1 MAGRRLN
8 CGRSGRRNPAIAA
21 DAAGAR
27 GRTARRRP
35 SRFAPA
41 SAREISPGF
50 TSRRGVAIKTWP
62 FKGLRRLAE
71 TPPEWNVQVSGIK
84 QLFRREYKR
93 GSTLRAEN
101 PVGTVAK
108 RNKIAFIGAGNV
120 GATCAHL
127 CFLRSL
133 GDILLY
139 DIIDGLPQGK
149 ALDMLESAPVLGVDV
164 NVGGSTDIKDIAGAD
179 CIVVT
184 SGSPR
189 KPGMSRDDLLKIN
202 AGVMNIVGKAIKEH
216 APGAFVIVVTNP
228 LDAMVTQI
236 KRVSGLPKN
245 RIVGQAGVLD
255 SARYRTFLAAEL
267 NVSVDSVRAMV
278 LGGHGDDMVPIR
290 SYTTVGGQPVEKL
303 IAAQRLEEIE
313 VRTRNGGAEI
323 VNLMKTSSYYAAGS
337 AVYRMVEAY
346 MLDRKEVLPAA
357 AYLEG
362 EYGVNGL
369 FAGVPVVIG
378 GGGVE
383 RIVQIDLTAAEK
395 KAFDSS
401 VAHVREL
408 VEAMDKAIAG

>member
-1 MAGRRLN
+1 M
-8 CGRSGRRNPAIAA
+8 
-21 DAAGAR
+21 
-27 GRTARRRP
+27 
-35 SRFAPA
+35 
-41 SAREISPGF
+41 
-50 TSRRGVAIKTWP
+50 
-62 FKGLRRLAE
+62 
-71 TPPEWNVQVSGIK
+71 
-84 QLFRREYKR
+84 
-93 GSTLRAEN
+93 
-101 PVGTVAK
+101 AK
-108 RNKIAFIGAGNV
+108 RKKIAFIGAGNV

-164 NVGGSTDIKDIAGAD
+164 NVAGSTDIKDIAGAD

-202 AGVMNIVGKAIKEH
+202 AGVMNIVGKAIKDH
-216 APGAFVIVVTNP
+216 APAAFVIVVTNP

-236 KRVSGLPKN
+236 KRVTGLPKN

-255 SARYRTFLAAEL
+255 SARYRTFLATEL
-267 NVSVDSVRAMV
+267 NVSVDSVSAMV

-290 SYTTVGGQPVEKL
+290 SYTTIGGQPIEKL
-303 IAAQRLEEIE
+303 IDAKRLEEIE

-362 EYGVNGL
+362 EYSVNGL
-369 FAGVPVVIG
+369 FAGVPVVI

>member
-1 MAGRRLN
+1 
-8 CGRSGRRNPAIAA
+8 
-21 DAAGAR
+21 
-27 GRTARRRP
+27 
-35 SRFAPA
+35 
-41 SAREISPGF
+41 
-50 TSRRGVAIKTWP
+50 VATRK
-62 FKGLRRLAE
+62 
-71 TPPEWNVQVSGIK
+71 
-84 QLFRREYKR
+84 
-93 GSTLRAEN
+93 
-101 PVGTVAK
+101 
-108 RNKIAFIGAGNV
+108 KIAFIGAGNV

-133 GDILLY
+133 GDIVLY

-164 NVGGSTDIKDIAGAD
+164 SVIGTTEIKDIAGAD

-202 AGVMNIVGKAIKEH
+202 AGVMNTVGQAIKQH
-216 APGAFVIVVTNP
+216 APEAFVIAVTNP
-228 LDAMVTQI
+228 LDAMVTQL
-236 KRVSGLPKN
+236 KRVTGLSKQ

-267 NVSVDSVRAMV
+267 DVSVSSVNAMV

-290 SYTTVGGQPVEKL
+290 SYTTVGGQPVDKL
-303 IAAQRLEEIE
+303 IKGPRLDEIE

-323 VNLMKTSSYYAAGS
+323 VNLMKTSSYYAAGT
-337 AVYRMVEAY
+337 AVFRMVEAFA
-346 MLDRKEVLPAA
+346 LDRKEVLPAA

-395 KAFDSS
+395 TAFESS

-408 VEAMDKAIAG
+408 VEAMDKVIGA

>member
-1 MAGRRLN
+1 MR
-8 CGRSGRRNPAIAA
+8 
-21 DAAGAR
+21 
-27 GRTARRRP
+27 
-35 SRFAPA
+35 
-41 SAREISPGF
+41 
-50 TSRRGVAIKTWP
+50 K
-62 FKGLRRLAE
+62 
-71 TPPEWNVQVSGIK
+71 
-84 QLFRREYKR
+84 
-93 GSTLRAEN
+93 
-101 PVGTVAK
+101 
-108 RNKIAFIGAGNV
+108 KIAFIGAGNV

-133 GDILLY
+133 GDIVLY

-164 NVGGSTDIKDIAGAD
+164 SVIGSTDIKDIAGAD

-202 AGVMNIVGKAIKEH
+202 AGVMNTVGQAIKQH
-216 APGAFVIVVTNP
+216 APGAFVIAVTNP
-228 LDAMVTQI
+228 LDAMVTQL
-236 KRVSGLPKN
+236 KRVSGLRKD

-255 SARYRTFLAAEL
+255 TGRYRTFLAAEL
-267 NVSVDSVRAMV
+267 NVSVDSVSAMV
-278 LGGHGDDMVPIR
+278 LGGHGDDMVPVR
-290 SYTTVGGQPVEKL
+290 SYTTVGGQPVDKL
-303 IAAQRLEEIE
+303 IAAKRLEEIE

-323 VNLMKTSSYYAAGS
+323 VNLMKTSSYYAAGT

-346 MLDRKEVLPAA
+346 ILDRKEVLPAA

-362 EYGVNGL
+362 EYGVNAL

-383 RIVQIDLTAAEK
+383 RIMQIDLTAAEK
-395 KAFDSS
+395 KAFESS

-408 VEAMDKAIAG
+408 VEAMDKVIGA